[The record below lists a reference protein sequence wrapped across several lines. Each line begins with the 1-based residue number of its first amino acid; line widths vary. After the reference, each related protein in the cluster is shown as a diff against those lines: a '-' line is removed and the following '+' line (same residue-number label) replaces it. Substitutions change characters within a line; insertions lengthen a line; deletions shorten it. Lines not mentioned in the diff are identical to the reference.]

1 MLRHGN
7 KDRPQ
12 GRCCYCSFIVTS
24 DEQTMKA
31 MSPDQ
36 QRAFSR
42 IAYNGLLTATAGKY
56 RQCYGAYGRN
66 HTSYAPRCRADYSRQ
81 AIGKDT
87 IRQKRTDFDTNRL
100 CKAGRGAVWLGTR
113 GKGSERT
120 HLTEARFKLQQAEQ
134 KLEHAV
140 SEV

>member
-66 HTSYAPRCRADYSRQ
+66 HTSYAPRCRADHSRQ

-87 IRQKRTDFDTNRL
+87 IRKKELTSIQTDFAKQVGERYGL
-100 CKAGRGAVWLGTR
+100 ER
-113 GKGSERT
+113 GKEGSERT
-120 HLTEARFKLQQAEQ
+120 HLTETRFKLQQAEQ

-140 SEV
+140 S

>member
-1 MLRHGN
+1 
-7 KDRPQ
+7 
-12 GRCCYCSFIVTS
+12 
-24 DEQTMKA
+24 MKA

-66 HTSYAPRCRADYSRQ
+66 HTSYAPRCRADHSRQ

-87 IRQKRTDFDTNRL
+87 IRQRTDFDTNRL

-113 GKGSERT
+113 ERGSERT
-120 HLTEARFKLQQAEQ
+120 HLTETRFKLQQAEQ